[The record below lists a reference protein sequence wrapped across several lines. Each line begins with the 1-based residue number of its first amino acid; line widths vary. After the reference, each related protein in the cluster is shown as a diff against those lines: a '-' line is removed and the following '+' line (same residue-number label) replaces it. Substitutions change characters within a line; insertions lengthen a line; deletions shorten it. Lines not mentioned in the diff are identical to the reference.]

1 MGSTM
6 NVHDQISIEL
16 IKEIGNLTSDGWALY
31 DIRKNEMFFWND
43 AFLTILEVTPERLSR
58 PDLSLLTEVFI
69 DDETYI
75 DELTQ
80 RLTTDL
86 RLSDVEL
93 RIASRDEKYV
103 LCSAVLLAE
112 RGLVS
117 IAVKDVS
124 KWKEH
129 SNYIIEFG
137 ARKNTILDM
146 VTHNLSGPLNITNNL
161 LDRVD
166 QFQKPEDYRHVGT
179 YSRLIRENIQQC
191 IEIINSFLREE
202 HFTSPQIFVKRNRFD
217 AISKIEIL
225 LKRYKQ
231 FAPEKNIRLVA
242 KTRELFVTG
251 DDVKFFQ
258 IVNNLISN
266 AIKFTPDD
274 GKIKID
280 VREEEAIFQV
290 TIEDNGIGIP
300 EYLKPHL
307 FLKNSPAGR
316 SGLRGEKSIG
326 MGLYIVAKLV
336 HLMKGT
342 ILFDST
348 EGKGST
354 FTLRFPKD

>member
-1 MGSTM
+1 M
-6 NVHDQISIEL
+6 NLDDNNSIEL
-16 IKEIGNLTSDGWALY
+16 IAEIGNLTSDGWAIY
-31 DIRKNEMFFWND
+31 DAGEQKVVFLND
-43 AFLTILEVTPERLSR
+43 AILRILETTTEQLSNV
-58 PDLSLLTEVFI
+58 DLSVLSNVFI
-69 DDETYI
+69 DDPAYI
-75 DELTQ
+75 EELVH
-80 RLTTDL
+80 RLTDDL
-86 RLSDVEL
+86 RLTDVEL
-93 RIASRDEKYV
+93 RVASREDKYV
-103 LCSAVLLAE
+103 LCNAFYLE
-112 RGLVS
+112 TKDLVF
-117 IAVKDVS
+117 VTLKDVS

-166 QFQKPEDYRHVGT
+166 QFRKPEDYRHVGT

-202 HFTSPQIFVKRNRFD
+202 HFTSPQIFVKQNRFN

-225 LKRYKQ
+225 IKRYNQ
-231 FAPEKNIRLVA
+231 FSPEKNIKLVT

-266 AIKFTPDD
+266 AIKFTRDD
-274 GKIKID
+274 GKI
-280 VREEEAIFQV
+280 
-290 TIEDNGIGIP
+290 TIEVLEQEKEFSIAVKDNGVGIP
-300 EYLKPHL
+300 EYLQPHL
-307 FLKNSPAGR
+307 FTKNSPAGR

-326 MGLYIVAKLV
+326 MGLYIVAKLTR
-336 HLMKGT
+336 LMNGK
-342 ILFDST
+342 IHFVSQ

-354 FTLRFPKD
+354 FTVEFPKG